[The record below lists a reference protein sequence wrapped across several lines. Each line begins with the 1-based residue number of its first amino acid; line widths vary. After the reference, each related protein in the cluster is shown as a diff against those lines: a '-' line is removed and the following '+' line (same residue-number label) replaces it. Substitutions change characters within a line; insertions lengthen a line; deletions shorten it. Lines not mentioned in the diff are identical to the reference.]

1 MGGNSKAIPEPIY
14 SWINFRG
21 SVKLDGEKITTL
33 FPLISNRNFA
43 FHSIMNVSSK
53 VIYGF

>member
-1 MGGNSKAIPEPIY
+1 MGGNDKALPQPVF

-43 FHSIMNVSSK
+43 SHLIMNESSK
-53 VIYGF
+53 VIYSF